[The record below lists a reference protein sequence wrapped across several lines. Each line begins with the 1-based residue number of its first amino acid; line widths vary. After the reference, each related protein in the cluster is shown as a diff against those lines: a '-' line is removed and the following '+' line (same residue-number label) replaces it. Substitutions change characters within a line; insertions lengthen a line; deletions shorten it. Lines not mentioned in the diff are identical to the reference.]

1 MSQAQIETIIERWM
15 SDAEFRARMQTAP
28 QATLAEEGYELSD
41 EEMQAL
47 EKLDLTAGD
56 EELLRQASFGG

>member
-15 SDAEFRARMQTAP
+15 GDADFRTRMQTAP

-47 EKLDLTAGD
+47 DKLDLTAGD

>member
-15 SDAEFRARMQTAP
+15 SDAAFREKMRASP
-28 QATLAEEGYELSD
+28 QATVAEEGYELSD

-47 EKLDLTAGD
+47 DKLDLTAGD